1 MNVWMSKQLLIPARR
16 ALFQNKGEAA
26 VPVTF
31 WPKCDSLEVQTFFI
45 SSYSINL
52 QHILGVYPTDLQI
65 MLEVYT

>member
-1 MNVWMSKQLLIPARR
+1 MNVWMSKQLLIAARC

-45 SSYSINL
+45 NSYSINL
-52 QHILGVYPTDLQI
+52 
-65 MLEVYT
+65 